1 MKVLFYPHSMEIG
14 GSQLNALQLAGGV
27 RKRGHEV
34 IVLSEPGPLVERVRR
49 MGLEHIEIPERRR
62 QPSGSVM
69 RTIGRLVRKR
79 GIDVVHGHEWPPIV
93 EAFLGAR
100 IPHGTA
106 VVGTVMSM
114 SVASFLPRDVPLTV
128 GTKFIRKAAMD
139 AGHRQVVLLEPPV
152 DTNADNP
159 AVDGS
164 GFRADRG
171 IQPNEVLLAMVCRL
185 VPDLKLEGLLSAC
198 EAVRELAV
206 AGRPVRLV
214 IVGDGRARSEVATRV
229 AEVNASAGREV
240 VLMTGE
246 MADPA
251 PAYAAADVVIGQ
263 GGSALRG
270 MAFGKPLVV
279 VGEEG
284 FSELLT
290 SESLPVFLGQGW
302 YGLGSGSLGAG
313 TLALRI
319 ALERLVG
326 SPELRNELGQLG
338 RQLTEQRFSLRHAVE
353 VVENL
358 YVSAIRNPAPFG
370 RMLSD
375 FVHVSAGMVSNKIGR
390 KYQRWTGRS
399 LSVDDN
405 NARELIAAVITNGKR
420 GETLP
425 FRTGTQIAPNMH
437 NQGDGNLHNKP
448 TS

>member
-1 MKVLFYPHSMEIG
+1 MPIGYAFSGGREGTKGMKVLFYPHSMEVG
-14 GSQLNALQLAGGV
+14 GSQLNALQLAGAV
-27 RKRGHEV
+27 RERGHEV
-34 IVLSEPGPLVERVRR
+34 IVLSEPGPLVERVRQ
-49 MGLEHIEIPERRR
+49 MGLEHIEIPEHRRR
-62 QPSGSVM
+62 PSGSVM
-69 RTIGRLVRKR
+69 RTIGRLVRER
-79 GIDVVHGHEWPPIV
+79 DIEVVHGHEWPPIV

-128 GTKFIRKAAMD
+128 GTEFIRKAAMD
-139 AGHRQVVLLEPPV
+139 AGHRQVELLEPPV

-164 GFRADRG
+164 GFRADQG

-198 EAVRELAV
+198 EAVCELAV
-206 AGRPVRLV
+206 AGHPVRLI
-214 IVGDGRARSEVATRV
+214 IVGDGRARGEVAKRA

-290 SESLPVFLGQGW
+290 PESLPVFLRQGW
-302 YGLGSGSLGAG
+302 YGLGPGSLGAG
-313 TLALRI
+313 VPALRI

-326 SPELRNELGQLG
+326 SPELRSELGHLG
-338 RQLTEQRFSLRHAVE
+338 RRLTEQRFSLRHA
-353 VVENL
+353 
-358 YVSAIRNPAPFG
+358 ADR
-370 RMLSD
+370 R
-375 FVHVSAGMVSNKIGR
+375 
-390 KYQRWTGRS
+390 
-399 LSVDDN
+399 
-405 NARELIAAVITNGKR
+405 
-420 GETLP
+420 
-425 FRTGTQIAPNMH
+425 
-437 NQGDGNLHNKP
+437 
-448 TS
+448 